1 MVGWVGI
8 TCPESSMQPSSPPLM
23 LPAEVLRRCWFLAGP
38 TASGKSAVALLLAER
53 LGAEIVALDSM
64 TLYREMD
71 IGTAKPTATER
82 ALVPHHLFD
91 ILDPSADFSVAEYI
105 RAAAE
110 VVDDIL
116 SRGRVPLFVGG
127 TGLYLRSLLRGVF
140 AGPPANADLR
150 CELEAVLQVQGPAAL
165 HERLRG
171 VDPVTAARLPVND
184 TRRIIRALEVQ
195 TLTGQPLSEQHQQTP
210 RPLDERP
217 EHVYWLEPQ
226 RPWLHARINQR
237 VVQMV
242 DAGLV
247 EEVTRL
253 QTRQPPIGPTAR
265 QGLAYK
271 EVLDWLDQPE
281 TEFSAVVE
289 LIQTRTR
296 QFAKR
301 QHTWF
306 RNLVEC
312 GAITIAPEEPAA
324 TIAEKLLSHT
334 TKTASR

>member
-23 LPAEVLRRCWFLAGP
+23 VPADVLKRCWFLAGP

-71 IGTAKPTATER
+71 IGTAKPTAEER
-82 ALVPHHLFD
+82 ASVPHHLFD
-91 ILDPSADFSVAEYI
+91 ILDPSEDFSVAEYL
-105 RAAAE
+105 RAAAD

-140 AGPPANADLR
+140 AGPPANDNVR
-150 CELEAVLQVQGPAAL
+150 GELEAVLQEQGPAIL
-165 HERLRG
+165 HERLRA
-171 VDPVTAARLPVND
+171 VDPATATRLPVND
-184 TRRIIRALEVQ
+184 TRRIIRALEVHA
-195 TLTGQPLSEQHQQTP
+195 LTGQPLSEQHQQAP
-210 RPLDERP
+210 RPLHERP
-217 EHVYWLEPQ
+217 EHVYWLEPE
-226 RPWLHARINQR
+226 RAWLHARINQR

-242 DAGLV
+242 DHGLV
-247 EEVTRL
+247 EEVARL
-253 QTRQPPIGPTAR
+253 RTRQPPIGPTAR

-271 EVLDWLDQPE
+271 ETLDWLDRPE
-281 TEFSAVVE
+281 TPFSAVTE

-312 GAITIAPEEPAA
+312 RAIAIAPEEPAVA
-324 TIAEKLLSHT
+324 VAGKLLRRNT
-334 TKTASR
+334 TVVHR